1 MSKVPANFIGLS
13 TTIGIQQPIG
23 TYGGQIYLQKWC
35 QPMVFPDVLYWPI
48 NYYHR
53 YLKTYRH
60 LYCLQ
65 KWCQPMVEIVFPD
78 GSPYRAQELI
88 VERWHLR
95 NYNSRKQVRMKIST
109 GTEARS
115 AYLGCLRNVAEPTAE
130 TRQDLYP
137 LTRAIS
143 PDSASLL
150 NSTETWQHDERRVA
164 EDQILQGQIRK
175 ELGLVPVSV
184 ASFSGK

>member
-23 TYGGQIYLQKWC
+23 TYGGQIYLQKWG

-60 LYCLQ
+60 LCCLQ

-78 GSPYRAQELI
+78 VPINE
-88 VERWHLR
+88 EF
-95 NYNSRKQVRMKIST
+95 
-109 GTEARS
+109 
-115 AYLGCLRNVAEPTAE
+115 
-130 TRQDLYP
+130 
-137 LTRAIS
+137 
-143 PDSASLL
+143 LL
-150 NSTETWQHDERRVA
+150 PQPFLSHSCAVDV
-164 EDQILQGQIRK
+164 
-175 ELGLVPVSV
+175 
-184 ASFSGK
+184 

>member
-1 MSKVPANFIGLS
+1 M
-13 TTIGIQQPIG
+13 PI
-23 TYGGQIYLQKWC
+23 
-35 QPMVFPDVLYWPI
+35 
-48 NYYHR
+48 R
-53 YLKTYRH
+53 
-60 LYCLQ
+60 
-65 KWCQPMVEIVFPD
+65 

-88 VERWHLR
+88 VERRHLR

-115 AYLGCLRNVAEPTAE
+115 AYLGCLRKVAEPTAE

-150 NSTETWQHDERRVA
+150 NSTETRQHDERRAA
-164 EDQILQGQIRK
+164 EDRIWRGQIRK
-175 ELGLVPVSV
+175 ELEVRGLRKRSLPKGTRFYDDLAENARMWRSR
-184 ASFSGK
+184 